1 MNQLIIINATELF
14 NRPSYL
20 YALGDLKLSRPISLK
35 FAGYLLVFF
44 MAWSL
49 PLYLVLGLALNPF
62 SLAFMFGP
70 PFLLAQLST
79 KPLFGGKALLE
90 FAGTL
95 ADFFSEPKGWLD
107 GNSSNMKEESFQI
120 VNEIWI
126 GRRRELQIL
135 ADLVEG
141 RAFIQDEEA
150 EINDENLVRVP
161 SYV

>member
-1 MNQLIIINATELF
+1 MNQLVTINATELF
-14 NRPSYL
+14 SRPSYL

-35 FAGYLLVFF
+35 YAGYLLGFI
-44 MAWSL
+44 AGWTL
-49 PLYLVLGLALNPF
+49 PFYLLFGLQFNPVN
-62 SLAFMFGP
+62 LAFMFGP
-70 PFLLAQLST
+70 PFLLASLST

-107 GNSSNMKEESFQI
+107 GSNSNMKEETFQI

-141 RAFIQDEEA
+141 RVFVRDEDMD
-150 EINDENLVRVP
+150 IDDENLVRVP
-161 SYV
+161 ASV

>member
-1 MNQLIIINATELF
+1 MQLITINATELF

-35 FAGYLLVFF
+35 YGGYLLGFIA
-44 MAWSL
+44 AWSF
-49 PLYLVLGLALNPF
+49 PLYLIFGLTLSIPGI
-62 SLAFMFGP
+62 LFMFGP
-70 PFLLAQLST
+70 PFLLASLST
-79 KPLFGGKALLE
+79 KPVFGGKALLD
-90 FAGTL
+90 FANTL

-107 GNSSNMKEESFQI
+107 GKNHDMKEETFQI

-141 RAFIQDEEA
+141 RAFVRDE
-150 EINDENLVRVP
+150 DEDITDDNLVRVNA
-161 SYV
+161 YV

>member
-1 MNQLIIINATELF
+1 MNQLVTINATELF

-35 FAGYLLVFF
+35 YAGYLLGFLTV
-44 MAWSL
+44 WSL
-49 PLYLVLGLALNPF
+49 PIYLILGLQLNVF
-62 SLAFMFGP
+62 NLAFMFGP
-70 PFLLAQLST
+70 PFLLASLST

-107 GNSSNMKEESFQI
+107 GNNSNMKEESFQV

-141 RAFIQDEEA
+141 RVFVRDEEL

-161 SYV
+161 THV